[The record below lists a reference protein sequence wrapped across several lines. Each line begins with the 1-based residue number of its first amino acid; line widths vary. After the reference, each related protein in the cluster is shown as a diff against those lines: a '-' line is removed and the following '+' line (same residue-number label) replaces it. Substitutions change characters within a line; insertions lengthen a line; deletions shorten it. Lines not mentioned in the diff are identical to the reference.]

1 MKYTYLISLRGSERR
16 ETCKGCCGEVYAFLD
31 GNSLQCEKGPE
42 AMRLYIRNKVK
53 YDPLNA
59 GKPLIF
65 VDFPDPRGFSV
76 GQVKEVSYKLWFV
89 SADVFFL
96 FLCIKQLS
104 SSS

>member
-1 MKYTYLISLRGSERR
+1 M
-16 ETCKGCCGEVYAFLD
+16 D
-31 GNSLQCEKGPE
+31 GNSLQCEKEPE

-76 GQVKEVSYKLWFV
+76 GQVKEVRFGLFQLMFSFCFFV
-89 SADVFFL
+89 LNS
-96 FLCIKQLS
+96 
-104 SSS
+104 